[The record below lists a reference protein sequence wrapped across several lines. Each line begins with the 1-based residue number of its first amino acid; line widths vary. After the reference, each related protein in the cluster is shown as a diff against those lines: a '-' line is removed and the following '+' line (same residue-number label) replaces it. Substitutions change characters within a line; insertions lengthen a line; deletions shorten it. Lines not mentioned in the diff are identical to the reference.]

1 MKREIKERTI
11 LDRFAED
18 FVAIVEKLGLTTKKK
33 FLETFVTTVDP
44 NLICISTSTR

>member
-18 FVAIVEKLGLTTKKK
+18 FVDIVEKHAKYIIVLD
-33 FLETFVTTVDP
+33 ETEITWIKAEIRR
-44 NLICISTSTR
+44 LRLS